1 MLGQLC
7 NPEGYVMSYK
17 AIAQQVLKEHQML
30 KLISQAM
37 QVAIGWTVPA
47 HEMSRKLSSL
57 RFVAESLRRHQE
69 RLMSLEEDGGYL
81 HAVVESNPNLASKV
95 DALRLDHE
103 KFRQAWSRILPRL
116 DKVSPT
122 EHAALADLCK
132 ELTGL
137 LHEIQEHST
146 TETTLVQEAIL
157 RDEGG
162 EG

>member
-1 MLGQLC
+1 
-7 NPEGYVMSYK
+7 MSYQ
-17 AIAQQVLKEHQML
+17 AIAEQVLKEHQIL
-30 KLISQAM
+30 KHISQAM

-47 HEMSRKLSSL
+47 HEISRKLSSL

-69 RLMSLEEDGGYL
+69 RLMSLEEDGGYM
-81 HAVVESNPNLASKV
+81 HAVVESNPNLANMV

-122 EHAALADLCK
+122 EPAALADLCK

>member
-7 NPEGYVMSYK
+7 NPEGHVMSHK
-17 AIAQQVLKEHQML
+17 AIAEQVLKEHQML

-37 QVAIGWTVPA
+37 QVAIGWTVPG
-47 HEMSRKLSSL
+47 HEISRKLSSL

-69 RLMSLEEDGGYL
+69 RLMSLEEDGGYM
-81 HAVVESNPNLASKV
+81 HAVVESNPNLANMV

-122 EHAALADLCK
+122 EHAALAGLCE
-132 ELTGL
+132 ELTDL
-137 LHEIQEHST
+137 LHETQEHST
-146 TETTLVQEAIL
+146 AETTLIYEAIL

>member
-1 MLGQLC
+1 
-7 NPEGYVMSYK
+7 
-17 AIAQQVLKEHQML
+17 ML

-47 HEMSRKLSSL
+47 HEISRKLSSL

-81 HAVVESNPNLASKV
+81 HAVVESNPNLANVV
-95 DALRLDHE
+95 DSLRLDHE

-122 EHAALADLCK
+122 EHAALAGLCE
-132 ELTGL
+132 ELTDL
-137 LHEIQEHST
+137 LHETQEHSDA
-146 TETTLVQEAIL
+146 ETTLVYEAIL

>member
-1 MLGQLC
+1 
-7 NPEGYVMSYK
+7 MSYK
-17 AIAQQVLKEHQML
+17 AIAEQVLKEHQML

-47 HEMSRKLSSL
+47 HEISRKLSSL

-69 RLMSLEEDGGYL
+69 RLMSLEEDAGYM
-81 HAVVESNPNLASKV
+81 HAVVESTPNLANTV
-95 DALRLDHE
+95 EALRLDHD

-122 EHAALADLCK
+122 EHAV
-132 ELTGL
+132 LTGL
-137 LHEIQEHST
+137 CEELTDLLDETQEHST
-146 TETTLVQEAIL
+146 AETTLLQEAIL

>member
-1 MLGQLC
+1 
-7 NPEGYVMSYK
+7 MSYK
-17 AIAQQVLKEHQML
+17 AIAEQVLKEHQML

-47 HEMSRKLSSL
+47 HEISRKLSSL

-69 RLMSLEEDGGYL
+69 RLMSLEEDAGYM
-81 HAVVESNPNLASKV
+81 HAVVESTPNLANTV
-95 DALRLDHE
+95 EALRLDHD

-122 EHAALADLCK
+122 EPAALADLCK